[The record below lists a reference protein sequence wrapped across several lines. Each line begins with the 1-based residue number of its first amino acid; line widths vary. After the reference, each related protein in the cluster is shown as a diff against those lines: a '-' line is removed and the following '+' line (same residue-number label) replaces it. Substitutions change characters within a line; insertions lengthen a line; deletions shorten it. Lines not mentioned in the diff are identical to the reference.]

1 MHRVLLAGLK
11 HEANTFVSG
20 VADLDTFR
28 RYCLVEGQE
37 IFGPAR
43 GSGQEIDGFIQVAA
57 QAGVELV
64 PTIAGSAGAAP
75 PVADAAYEYVRD
87 KVLAGARA
95 QQGRLDGVML
105 SLHGAMTTESLED
118 PEGSLM
124 AAVREIVGPAVP
136 IAVSFDMHCHFT
148 DQKAGAA
155 DAIVGYHTHPHVD
168 FEDTGARAMRI
179 LVKAMRGEARPV
191 VAHRKARMIASAEN
205 HNTGRAPMKDLMD
218 RIAAM
223 EREPGILAAT
233 IFPTQPW
240 MDVTE
245 LGWSTVVVADG
256 DPALAQARADELAA
270 MAWER
275 REGFL
280 VQKTPINEAV
290 EKALGSGGKPFVL
303 ADSSD
308 SVTGGAYGD
317 GNILLRALLEMGYRE
332 SAYLTLT
339 DPEAVGACFAT
350 GVGSEVTLPLGGKLT
365 PQFYQPV
372 TVSGRVKML
381 SDGRYMCELPP
392 GPIEIGR
399 TAVLEVG
406 RISVVLSER
415 PAPTIDQEAYH
426 SVGLEPR
433 KAKIVQV
440 KSPGGFRAVYG
451 PFAAG
456 IFELAAP
463 GPTDSELTRL
473 PFRRIRRPLWPF
485 DPELTSPW

>member
-11 HEANTFVSG
+11 HEANTFVPG
-20 VADLDTFR
+20 LADLEAFR
-28 RYCLVEGQE
+28 RHYLVEGKE
-37 IFGPAR
+37 ILGSAR

-57 QAGVELV
+57 QAGVELL
-64 PTIAGSAGAAP
+64 PTVAGHAGAAP
-75 PVADAAYEYVRD
+75 PVADSAYEYIRD

-95 QQGRLDGVML
+95 QRGKLDGVML

-118 PEGSLM
+118 PEGSLV

-148 DQKAGAA
+148 DQKARAA

-168 FEDTGARAMRI
+168 FEDTGVRAMRI
-179 LVKAMRGEARPV
+179 LVKAMRGEARPI
-191 VAHRKARMIASAEN
+191 VAYRKLRMIASAEK
-205 HNTGRAPMKDLMD
+205 HNTGRPPMKDLMD

-223 EREPGILAAT
+223 EKEPGILAAT

-256 DPALAQARADELAA
+256 DPALAQARADELAR

-275 REGFL
+275 RERFL
-280 VQKTPINEAV
+280 VQKTPIREAV
-290 EKALGSGGKPFVL
+290 EKALESGGHPFVL

-317 GNILLRALLEMGYRE
+317 GNCLLRMLLEMGYRD
-332 SAYLTLT
+332 SALLTLT
-339 DPEAVGACFAT
+339 DPEAVAACFAA
-350 GVGSEVTLPLGGKLT
+350 GVGSEVTIALGGKLT

-372 TVSGRVKML
+372 TASGRVKTL
-381 SDGRYMCELPP
+381 SDGKYVRELPP
-392 GPIEIGR
+392 EPIGIGR
-399 TAVLEVG
+399 TAVLQIG

-426 SVGLEPR
+426 SVGLEPC

-473 PFRRIRRPLWPF
+473 PFHKIRRPLWPF
-485 DPELTSPW
+485 DRELTTPW